1 MNLEN
6 IFREYDIRGIYEKD
20 LNETSVKAIGY
31 ALGIKMKKLGVK
43 NLSIGYDARL
53 SADNLFKF
61 LLSGIN
67 KAGGIEVFDIGLAPT
82 PVGYFSVYA
91 DFFDANIMITG
102 SHNPKDYNGFKIT
115 IKKDSYFGKDLQ
127 ILKQDVLEIIK
138 NKEIIEDNFNS
149 KKFDILTHYIDF
161 FIKEFS
167 HLKDF
172 NLAFLAD
179 CGNGAIGVTLEPIL
193 KALNLNVKI
202 LYPNPDG
209 NFPNHHPD
217 PSEKENI
224 KELLSMIENKQYNL
238 GFAFDGDGDRIAVI
252 TDKHNIKGDE
262 LAYLYTL
269 NMKNPRVLGEVK
281 CSQSMYD
288 EISKIGEVFM
298 GKTGHSNI
306 KKMMKELN
314 IDLAAEVSG
323 HIFFKERYFGFD
335 DALYAMMRVIELLQK
350 GFDLD
355 KELNKLPT
363 LFSTDELK
371 IKVDEES
378 KFKIVESFKNS
389 IKNNKANLPKIE
401 SIIEIDGIRI
411 KFKDGWALV
420 RASNTTPIIVTRF
433 EATNENFLKEIQTK
447 TNELLKNIIEHKQL
461 P

>member
-102 SHNPKDYNGFKIT
+102 SHNPKDYNGFKVT

-138 NKEIIEDNFNS
+138 SKEIIEDNFNS

>member
-179 CGNGAIGVTLEPIL
+179 CGNGAIGVTLKPIL
-193 KALNLNVKI
+193 KALNLNAKI

>member
-127 ILKQDVLEIIK
+127 ILKQDVLEIIE

-193 KALNLNVKI
+193 KALNLNAKI

-378 KFKIVESFKNS
+378 KFKIVESFKDS
-389 IKNNKANLPKIE
+389 IKSNQTNLPKIE

>member
-67 KAGGIEVFDIGLAPT
+67 KAGEIEVFDIGLAPT

-102 SHNPKDYNGFKIT
+102 SHNPKDYNGFKVT

-138 NKEIIEDNFNS
+138 SKEIIEDNFNS